1 MKIIASILII
11 LASIIVFDIL
21 CVGILWWHFTF
32 MNKIRKEE
40 YNDIINNELSRNPQ
54 GDDGGR
60 FEHHAVDSMA
70 GEGHSEAVA
79 EGEDVSI

>member
-1 MKIIASILII
+1 MKIIASILIVI
-11 LASIIVFDIL
+11 AFIIVFDIL

-32 MNKIRKEE
+32 MNKKRKEE
-40 YNDIINNELSRNPQ
+40 YNDIVNNELSGNPQ
-54 GDDGGR
+54 GDDGGWDK
-60 FEHHAVDSMA
+60 HHAMDSMA